1 MKNRFL
7 VTIETLGSAL
17 EHLSKNDPDLGRV
30 VSELGAP
37 PLWARKPGFPTL
49 MHIILGQQVSLA
61 SAKATYLKL
70 SDAISPLTPQRFL
83 TLSDSKLKEIG
94 FSRQKTL
101 YCRELASAILEKRLD
116 LKALHNRDDAAVHS
130 DLTQIKGIGPWTAEI
145 YLLMALRRP
154 DIWPSGDLALA
165 IAAQSVKNLRTMP
178 SHNQLERL
186 GERWR
191 PWRSVAARIL
201 WHHYLSERNQKLSM

>member
-1 MKNRFL
+1 MKTQPR
-7 VTIETLGSAL
+7 VTQETLKSGL
-17 EHLSKNDPDLGRV
+17 DYLSKRDRDLARV
-30 VSELGAP
+30 IDELGAP

-49 MHIILGQQVSLA
+49 INIILGQQVSLA
-61 SAKATYLKL
+61 SARATFVKL
-70 SDAISPLTPQRFL
+70 IDAISPLTPQRFL

-101 YCRELASAILEKRLD
+101 YCRELALVILDKRLD
-116 LKALHNRDDAAVHS
+116 LKALHNRDDADVHS

-165 IAAQSVKNLRTMP
+165 IAAQSVKNLRSMP
-178 SHNQLERL
+178 SRKQLERL
-186 GERWR
+186 GEMWR
-191 PWRSVAARIL
+191 PWRSVAARVL
-201 WHHYLSERNQKLSM
+201 WHHYLSGRNQKPSM